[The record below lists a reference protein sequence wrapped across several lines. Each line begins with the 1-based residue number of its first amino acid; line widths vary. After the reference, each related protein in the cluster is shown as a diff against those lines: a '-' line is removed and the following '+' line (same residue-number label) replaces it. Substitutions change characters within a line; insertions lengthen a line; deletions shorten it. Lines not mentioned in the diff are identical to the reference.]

1 MLCPRPP
8 SRGDAGP
15 HSGSL
20 ANPDVSCS
28 ETNPGAAL
36 CCAKLFSFSVPCPTA
51 AEQVKKPLSSSGG
64 GCSWSPPGLCKTHGQ
79 GGRRKASVGADPALS
94 YPVCKSRVAPLQPG
108 ESLSRCSGVRE
119 LETNPLW
126 LFMFRLRENLIYQPL
141 EPGEELGERSRRRLE
156 P

>member
-1 MLCPRPP
+1 MLVLILEASLTQMCLVVKQTQEPLSAMSNSSTSQFHAQQEL
-8 SRGDAGP
+8 SR
-15 HSGSL
+15 L
-20 ANPDVSCS
+20 
-28 ETNPGAAL
+28 
-36 CCAKLFSFSVPCPTA
+36 
-51 AEQVKKPLSSSGG
+51 QKPLSSSGG

-79 GGRRKASVGADPALS
+79 GGRGKASAGADPALS

-108 ESLSRCSGVRE
+108 ESLSRHSGVRE

-141 EPGEELGERSRRRLE
+141 EPGEELGERSRRRRE